1 MGKEGI
7 TDEDIKGVVVRLGEQ
22 TSKLLSDRG
31 VSDNF
36 LDFPSINIVI
46 ELFSKNFELSFA
58 EKTLFIIN
66 NFDLSSYYTKKN
78 GQVEQWIVE
87 ELLDNNF
94 DNSLE
99 DMLVRRRV
107 KEEKDKLSSLLN
119 PENGEC
125 DDFRKR
131 L

>member
-1 MGKEGI
+1 MDKTEV
-7 TDEDIKGVVVRLGEQ
+7 TDDDIKEVVVRLGET

-36 LDFPSINIVI
+36 LDFPGINIVI
-46 ELFSKNFELSFA
+46 EIFGKYFELSFA
-58 EKTLFIIN
+58 EKALFIIN
-66 NFDLSSYYTKKN
+66 NFDLSSYYTEKN
-78 GQVEQWIVE
+78 GEIEHWIVE
-87 ELLDNNF
+87 ELLDSNF
-94 DNSLE
+94 DNTLE

-107 KEEKDKLSSLLN
+107 KEEKNKVSSILN

>member
-1 MGKEGI
+1 MDKREITGDEIKE
-7 TDEDIKGVVVRLGEQ
+7 VVVRLGET
-22 TSKLLSDRG
+22 TSQLLSERG

-36 LDFPSINIVI
+36 LDFPGGNIVI
-46 ELFSKNFELSFA
+46 ELFLKHFELSFA
-58 EKTLFIIN
+58 EKALFIIN
-66 NFDLSSYYTKKN
+66 NFDLSIHYTGKN
-78 GQVEQWIVE
+78 GEIEHWIVE
-87 ELLDNNF
+87 ELLDSNF
-94 DNSLE
+94 DNTLE

-107 KEEKDKLSSLLN
+107 KEEKNKVSSRLN

>member
-1 MGKEGI
+1 V
-7 TDEDIKGVVVRLGEQ
+7 KG
-22 TSKLLSDRG
+22 G

-36 LDFPSINIVI
+36 LDFPGGNIVI
-46 ELFSKNFELSFA
+46 ELFLKHFEISFA
-58 EKTLFIIN
+58 EKVLFIIN
-66 NFDLSSYYTKKN
+66 NFDLSIFYTGKN
-78 GQVEQWIVE
+78 GEIEHWIVE
-87 ELLDNNF
+87 ELLDSNF
-94 DNSLE
+94 DNTLE

-107 KEEKDKLSSLLN
+107 KEEKNKVSSILN